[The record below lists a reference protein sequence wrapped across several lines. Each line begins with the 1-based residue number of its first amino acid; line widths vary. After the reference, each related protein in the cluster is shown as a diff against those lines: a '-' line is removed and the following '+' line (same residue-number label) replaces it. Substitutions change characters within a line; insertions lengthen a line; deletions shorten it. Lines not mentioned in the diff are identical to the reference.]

1 MTEPTQVTISMK
13 EYGTLLGIAI
23 TARSLTN
30 YYRDTDTFK
39 FMVEHNIVTLEKKLD
54 HESVKAYVGIGKEY

>member
-1 MTEPTQVTISMK
+1 MPESTITITNE
-13 EYGTLLGIAI
+13 EYRTLISIAI

-39 FMVEHNIVTLEKKLD
+39 FMVEHSVKDLEKRLD
-54 HESVKAYVGIGKEY
+54 HESVKAYAGKAY

>member
-1 MTEPTQVTISMK
+1 MTEPIKITITNE
-13 EYGTLLGIAI
+13 EYRTLIGIAI

-39 FMVEHNIVTLEKKLD
+39 FMVEHSVKDLEKKLD
-54 HESVKAYVGIGKEY
+54 HESVKSYAGKAY

>member
-1 MTEPTQVTISMK
+1 MTEPTKITITNE
-13 EYGTLLGIAI
+13 EYRTLIGIAI

-39 FMVEHNIVTLEKKLD
+39 FMVEHSVKDLEKKLD
-54 HESVKAYVGIGKEY
+54 HKSVKSYAGKAY

>member
-1 MTEPTQVTISMK
+1 MTEQRKITITND
-13 EYGTLLGIAI
+13 EYTTLLGIAI

-39 FMVEHNIVTLEKKLD
+39 FMVEHNVEILEKKLD
-54 HESVKAYVGIGKEY
+54 HESVKAYVGK

>member
-39 FMVEHNIVTLEKKLD
+39 FMVEHNVVTLEKKLD
-54 HESVKAYVGIGKEY
+54 HESVKAYVGKEY

>member
-39 FMVEHNIVTLEKKLD
+39 FMVEHNVVTLEKKLD
-54 HESVKAYVGIGKEY
+54 HESVKSYVGKEY

>member
-1 MTEPTQVTISMK
+1 MTEPIKITITNE
-13 EYGTLLGIAI
+13 EYRTLIGIAI

-39 FMVEHNIVTLEKKLD
+39 FMVEHSVKDLEKKLD
-54 HESVKAYVGIGKEY
+54 HESVKAYVGKTY

>member
-1 MTEPTQVTISMK
+1 MLESTVTITNE
-13 EYGTLLGIAI
+13 EYRTLISIAI

-39 FMVEHNIVTLEKKLD
+39 FMVEHSVKDLEKRLD
-54 HESVKAYVGIGKEY
+54 HESVKAYAGKAY

>member
-1 MTEPTQVTISMK
+1 MTEPTHITITNE
-13 EYGTLLGIAI
+13 EYGALLDIAI

-39 FMVEHNIVTLEKKLD
+39 FMVEHNVVTLEKKLD
-54 HESVKAYVGIGKEY
+54 HESLKSYVGKEY

>member
-39 FMVEHNIVTLEKKLD
+39 FMVEHNVVTLEKKLD
-54 HESVKAYVGIGKEY
+54 HESVKAYAGKEY